1 MFGLGTSEIL
11 LILLIILLLFGAK
24 KIPEMMRGLGQGL
37 REFRKA
43 TSEATTEIKRAVDE
57 AEHETA
63 DKDEDTCTDSR

>member
-37 REFRKA
+37 REFKKA
-43 TSEATTEIKRAVDE
+43 TSEATDEIKKAVDE
-57 AEHETA
+57 APPA
-63 DKDEDTCTDSR
+63 AAKPDEPKEQ